1 MADSTEILTCPACGE
16 EMTKVFI
23 TDKGINLDVCSNNC
37 GGIFFDSREFQQCTS
52 SINEVWELKQLIEGK
67 NFMPVDE
74 SKTRICPACKT
85 PMVKTKSFGIQIDT
99 CNNCGGIFLDN
110 NEFETIKNQINA
122 QKKRTE
128 VHENKYKDIDLHEFC
143 KDALDE
149 NKKFQFLS
157 NAANRLNRSTYIDP
171 RFPLASFF
179 RLFF

>member
-1 MADSTEILTCPACGE
+1 MADSIDTLKCPACGE

-23 TDKGINLDVCSNNC
+23 ADKGINIDVCANNC
-37 GGIFFDSREFQQCTS
+37 GGIFFDSREFQQCS
-52 SINEVWELKQLIEGK
+52 SSNNEIWEIKQLLENK

-74 SKTRICPACKT
+74 SQTRICPACNT
-85 PMVKTKSFGIQIDT
+85 PMVKTKSFGVQIDT

-110 NEFETIKNQINA
+110 NEFDKIRDQIKK
-122 QKKRTE
+122 QKRKTE

-149 NKKFQFLS
+149 NKKFDTLS
-157 NAANRLNRSTYIDP
+157 NLADRLNRGTYINP
-171 RFPLASFF
+171 RYPLASFF